1 MRIASRWRLWA
12 AACVA
17 AFAAVAQGD
26 EKHLWAELIAFDNAS
41 ADFGVAACLSRMPV
55 KPRGLSLLL
64 ADPEIVHAH
73 AGLSRD
79 FPLGDSQCSYF
90 ARPWNEERARQSW
103 TAYQLRGLVAELKRH
118 EVEVYP
124 SFFDV
129 SMAADSGYL
138 KRFGAVRKPGF
149 WIDSHPEV
157 LCQARDG
164 SRQNGVCVIKRLSD
178 GTFYR
183 DFFARQLVRF
193 LKDYGFAGWHACD
206 GYGHPRVPVSEG
218 DFSDDVIS
226 QFVAEAPAM
235 RPPDGLSFTARADW
249 ILSRARPDW
258 CRFHARRHAD
268 FITACARALK
278 AEGLTLR
285 LNTCWTCDPFEALY
299 RYGVDYRLLEKSG
312 IDGFYAEQSA
322 TVLTLEGWVSPPIS
336 KLDRCR
342 AATIRSAAAVDVP
355 LLQLACVKDGMEQYN
370 ALRHAPALVAA
381 EIIGL
386 QALFRNVRPAMSGVL
401 WCLADGITADEWR
414 RLDGLWTLLPAAQ
427 APDGVRVVWSDGAQD
442 AELDAYCRD
451 RTPSSF
457 ALLAELLH
465 RGAVVCSGVRVEE
478 ALADEAMPLLLL
490 NPGLMPAAERAALV
504 RRTAP
509 VVQFGVGAPEC
520 PLGPNPQEPEPAS
533 WLSPLPMRTP
543 LEAAFARAV
552 AAVNAVAP
560 AVPAAGMAD
569 LRVMS
574 YRAANGARVVIAL
587 NDRAMY
593 LDARI
598 RLKGVPRDVRALTAS
613 PSLPVGVRPVED
625 GACVL
630 SAKIP
635 PQGVVVL
642 ACRFEKAEEIKP

>member
-17 AFAAVAQGD
+17 AFAAVAQGG
-26 EKHLWAELIAFDNAS
+26 EKHLWAEFIAFDNAS
-41 ADFGVAACLSRMPV
+41 ADFGVAAYLSRMPV

-90 ARPWNEERARQSW
+90 ARPWNEERARQSR

-129 SMAADSGYL
+129 SMAVDSGYL
-138 KRFGAVRKPGF
+138 KRFGAVRKPSF
-149 WIDSHPEV
+149 WIDSHPEA

-164 SRQNGVCVIKRLSD
+164 SRRNGVCVIKRLSD

-183 DFFARQLVRF
+183 DFFTRQLVRF

-218 DFSDDVIS
+218 DFSDDIVS
-226 QFVAEAPAM
+226 QFVAEA
-235 RPPDGLSFTARADW
+235 S
-249 ILSRARPDW
+249 
-258 CRFHARRHAD
+258 
-268 FITACARALK
+268 
-278 AEGLTLR
+278 
-285 LNTCWTCDPFEALY
+285 
-299 RYGVDYRLLEKSG
+299 
-312 IDGFYAEQSA
+312 
-322 TVLTLEGWVSPPIS
+322 
-336 KLDRCR
+336 
-342 AATIRSAAAVDVP
+342 
-355 LLQLACVKDGMEQYN
+355 
-370 ALRHAPALVAA
+370 
-381 EIIGL
+381 
-386 QALFRNVRPAMSGVL
+386 
-401 WCLADGITADEWR
+401 
-414 RLDGLWTLLPAAQ
+414 
-427 APDGVRVVWSDGAQD
+427 
-442 AELDAYCRD
+442 
-451 RTPSSF
+451 
-457 ALLAELLH
+457 
-465 RGAVVCSGVRVEE
+465 
-478 ALADEAMPLLLL
+478 
-490 NPGLMPAAERAALV
+490 
-504 RRTAP
+504 
-509 VVQFGVGAPEC
+509 
-520 PLGPNPQEPEPAS
+520 
-533 WLSPLPMRTP
+533 
-543 LEAAFARAV
+543 
-552 AAVNAVAP
+552 

-642 ACRFEKAEEIKP
+642 ACRFEKAEEIKS